1 MPLRPTVNRF
11 SGCFCL
17 GSGPVFF
24 GFCCVFCCLLRCFRW
39 RNASLAGGFAG
50 RRFLFGCGS
59 RFCCFNRF
67 ADSKDLLSLYS
78 VFPAYSHVRTEPLAR
93 HRPHSR
99 KKNVGASGVHI
110 GCCLNPVEG
119 SFLLFRFVWWLDC
132 LLLKEGASAFCSLI
146 GDCLKC
152 FLLLRSLWV
161 FAQVAGFHLND
172 CIEYFTAPCGPPL
185 APLDS
190 YRSFQPR
197 KNINYDLF
205 SQSRY

>member
-1 MPLRPTVNRF
+1 MSAWTAVIHN
-11 SGCFCL
+11 SFCMFL
-17 GSGPVFF
+17 IVMQWICHCVQWQIDSVGVFVWALAPFF

-99 KKNVGASGVHI
+99 KKNSDVGPLEAWRPSRENKTEQKSGKAPPA
-110 GCCLNPVEG
+110 CELTSQNG
-119 SFLLFRFVWWLDC
+119 SH
-132 LLLKEGASAFCSLI
+132 ATA
-146 GDCLKC
+146 
-152 FLLLRSLWV
+152 RSV
-161 FAQVAGFHLND
+161 
-172 CIEYFTAPCGPPL
+172 
-185 APLDS
+185 
-190 YRSFQPR
+190 
-197 KNINYDLF
+197 
-205 SQSRY
+205 